1 MPPILVPCW
10 LVVVVLFIL
19 YGIQIN
25 FTKTFICYKED
36 VAHIQEDVERIQN
49 NITHT
54 YAMHRSLRSE
64 QTTKVLPLAS
74 WRS

>member
-1 MPPILVPCW
+1 M
-10 LVVVVLFIL
+10 LFIL

-25 FTKTFICYKED
+25 FTKTFIRYKED
-36 VAHIQEDVERIQN
+36 VAHIQEDVERIQKNVECIQN

-54 YAMHRSLRSE
+54 YAMHRSLRSD
-64 QTTKVLPLAS
+64 QTTKVLPSAS